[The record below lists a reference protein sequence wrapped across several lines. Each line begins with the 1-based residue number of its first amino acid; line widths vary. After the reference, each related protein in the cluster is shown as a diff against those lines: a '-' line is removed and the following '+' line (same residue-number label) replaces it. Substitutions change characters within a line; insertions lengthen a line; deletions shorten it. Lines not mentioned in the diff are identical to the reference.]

1 MILVIVFFSAIVLW
15 GIIKSIVERDI
26 FYFLAN
32 FLIGL
37 AASFLLMLALLT
49 MSAASVPLDDYECVE
64 KRYPIQQ
71 LNDGYISIT
80 DKSVNY
86 VSDNGLHTI
95 DRAQGISIYYDTD
108 EPYIIVRS
116 YPKIKKD
123 SGIWYYCG
131 LPCTPSSY
139 EIHLKENN

>member
-1 MILVIVFFSAIVLW
+1 MILVIVFFSIIVLW
-15 GIIKSIVERDI
+15 GIIQSIIERDP
-26 FYFLAN
+26 FYFLAH

-37 AASFLLMLALLT
+37 AASFLLMLALLIV
-49 MSAASVPLDDYECVE
+49 SAASVPLDDYECVE

-71 LNDGYISIT
+71 LNDGYINIT

-86 VSDNGLHTI
+86 VSDNGLHSI

-108 EPYIIVRS
+108 EPYIVVRS
-116 YPKIKKD
+116 YPRIKKG
-123 SGIWYYCG
+123 SGWYYCG

-139 EIHLKENN
+139 EIHLKETN